1 MSPSE
6 VSRLLE
12 LVLEVRDGQG
22 RTEEQIIHIREKL
35 ENGTTRMDDHSDKFP
50 KVVKRLEDLEGINF
64 RTSIEKLPERL
75 DALER
80 INSDNKRR
88 WDTLSSPVKFVLFLL
103 LSLATTAAW
112 SMAYDYLSSKIHL
125 AKPVATVAP

>member
-12 LVLEVRDGQG
+12 LVLEVRDGQS

-35 ENGTTRMDDHSDKFP
+35 EAGAIRMDEHSDKFP
-50 KVVKRLEDLEGINF
+50 NIR
-64 RTSIEKLPERL
+64 ERL

-88 WDTLSSPVKFVLFLL
+88 WDTLSSPVKFILFLV

-112 SMAYDYLSSKIHL
+112 TMAYEYLSAKIQ
-125 AKPVATVAP
+125 AKAAP